1 MTALVLLGSDDT
13 ALRFEEGAV
22 HLRRADGEHRI
33 PLAAVARVRA
43 EGQVVEVR
51 LTAADEDDET
61 TYRVEGASAVEAGAF
76 AEAVSA
82 ALPAHETVADGSEI
96 VVSRLT
102 PVPLPRQIAE
112 WGGAALVTLVLLGL
126 LYRDVLRSAER
137 GEFGWAFPF
146 AGPVAFVGAA
156 LALNAGHAL
165 HRWWSYGRDGV
176 TTTAEFSHRTDGRR
190 ARRVYRYTDA
200 AGRSHTYASKRGGG
214 ELSVRYL
221 PHAPYRAVTAVTPWR
236 LVGLV
241 TRALTGAALCVG
253 GIVGVVLSVGD

>member
-22 HLRRADGEHRI
+22 HLRQADGEHRI

-51 LTAADEDDET
+51 LTAADEDDEA
-61 TYRVEGASAVEAGAF
+61 TYRVEGVSAVDANAF
-76 AEAVSA
+76 AEAVTA
-82 ALPAHETVADGSEI
+82 ALPEHETVTDGSEI
-96 VVSRLT
+96 VVSRLAR
-102 PVPLPRQIAE
+102 VPLPRRIAE
-112 WGGAALVTLVLLGL
+112 WGGAVLAALVLLGL
-126 LYRDVLRSAER
+126 LYRDVRRAADR
-137 GEFGWAFPF
+137 GEYAWALTF

-165 HRWWSYGRDGV
+165 YRWWSYGRDGV
-176 TTTAEFSHRTDGRR
+176 ATTAQFSHHTDGGK

-200 AGRSHTYASKRGGG
+200 TGRSHTYASKSGGG
-214 ELSVRYL
+214 ELMVRYL
-221 PHAPYRAVTAVTPWR
+221 PHAPYRAVTSVTARR

-241 TRALTGAALCVG
+241 TLALAGTALCAG
-253 GIVGVVLSVGD
+253 GIFGVVLSVGD